1 MYFRRGHEILHSVLP
16 PKFEHVILV
25 RNSPVQEVLYDLNM
39 LQTQE
44 QQKSGT
50 IANIGPLKAFA
61 VCSKVIVK
69 HAVHVHVHLS
79 PHLSLPISLSPSL
92 SPPLSLPHSLP
103 PLSPP
108 TLSPPS
114 LSLAISLSPYLSPP
128 SLSPRSILLSLS
140 LSPSLFLSLPFLY
153 PLSLS
158 IQQCLLILYYT
169 DMESS

>member
-1 MYFRRGHEILHSVLP
+1 MFFRRGHEILHSVLP

-69 HAVHVHVHLS
+69 HAVHVYVHVHLS
-79 PHLSLPISLSPSL
+79 FPSIS
-92 SPPLSLPHSLP
+92 
-103 PLSPP
+103 P
-108 TLSPPS
+108 TLS
-114 LSLAISLSPYLSPP
+114 LS
-128 SLSPRSILLSLS
+128 LSLS
-140 LSPSLFLSLPFLY
+140 LSPNLSLSSSLSLSFST
-153 PLSLS
+153 LSLS
-158 IQQCLLILYYT
+158 IIQCLLILYYT